1 MLHSWAA
8 AATLAALPMIA
19 ACNRNAAGE
28 VSMAREFAVVQRRD
42 MDIRAEASG
51 LIQPIRLVEVKSK
64 ASGEVLRIHVETGDQ
79 VQRGALLAEV
89 DPRDVNNAFEQ
100 AQADLD
106 VAKARLQTSKAQK
119 TRVEE
124 LLKARVATPQ
134 ELESA
139 ALDEANSAAQLIKA
153 ETNLMLASERKGDVT
168 IRAPISG
175 TIISRTVEEG
185 GIIASASQNVSGGT
199 VLMLMADLAA
209 MQVRALVDE
218 TDLGRIVPGMPAQVS
233 VEAYSERPF
242 EGSVLKIEP
251 QAVVEQNVTMFPVLV
266 LLDNR
271 EGLLKPGMNGD
282 VVFQVAQR
290 KGVLTIPNAAI
301 INPRDAEAAGQ
312 VLGLSADAIRESLA
326 ADNRGGG
333 RPSSD
338 GERRSGD
345 DATTRPV
352 SDVSRPAE
360 SAEPAPQNAEPA
372 PQNADCAALIQ
383 TMRAGGGAESLS
395 DEERAKMRECRPRG
409 SGGRGRRGGPGSG
422 ELDGPGGDADRP
434 ATRPAV
440 VFVADSAG
448 ALSAKRIMLGLND
461 YDNSEVVSGLE
472 EGDRVVLIS
481 VARMQ
486 AQQQEFNNR
495 AAQRATG
502 AFTGQGAPQGGPGGF
517 GGGGGGGRGN
527 QGGRGGR

>member
-1 MLHSWAA
+1 MLNSWAA
-8 AATLAALPMIA
+8 AATLAALPLIA
-19 ACNRNAAGE
+19 ACNRNASGE
-28 VSMAREFAVVQRRD
+28 TSMAREFAVAQRRD

-51 LIQPIRLVEVKSK
+51 LIQPVRLVEVKSK
-64 ASGEVLRIHVETGDQ
+64 ASGEVLRIHVETGDK
-79 VQRGALLAEV
+79 VERGALLAEV
-89 DPRDVNNAFEQ
+89 DPRDVNNGFEQ

-106 VAKARLQTSKAQK
+106 VAKARLETSKAQK
-119 TRVEE
+119 ARVEE
-124 LLKARVATPQ
+124 LVKARVATPQ
-134 ELESA
+134 ELEAA
-139 ALDEANSAAQLIKA
+139 ALDEANSAAQLVKA
-153 ETNLMLASERKGDVT
+153 QTNLMLANERKGDVT
-168 IRAPISG
+168 IRAPIAG

-199 VLMLMADLAA
+199 VLMLMADLAE

-233 VEAYSERPF
+233 VEAYADRPF
-242 EGSVLKIEP
+242 EGRVLKIEP

-266 LLDNR
+266 MLDNR

-290 KGVLTIPNAAI
+290 RGVLTIPNAAI

-326 ADNRGGG
+326 SNNRGGERPSGEGNG
-333 RPSSD
+333 RPSD
-338 GERRSGD
+338 NA
-345 DATTRPV
+345 ATTRPV
-352 SDVSRPAE
+352 SDVTRPAE
-360 SAEPAPQNAEPA
+360 NSEGATPQS
-372 PQNADCAALIQ
+372 ADCAALLQ
-383 TMRAGGGAESLS
+383 KMRAGGGSESLT
-395 DEERAKMRECRPRG
+395 DEERTKVRECRPRG
-409 SGGRGRRGGPGSG
+409 GGGGRGRRGGPGSG
-422 ELDGPGGDADRP
+422 EFDGPGGDADRP
-434 ATRPAV
+434 TRPAV

-448 ALSAKRIMLGLND
+448 ALSARRIILGLND

-472 EGDRVVLIS
+472 EGERVVLIS

-517 GGGGGGGRGN
+517 GGGGGGGGGGRGN

>member
-8 AATLAALPMIA
+8 AATLAALPVIA

-106 VAKARLQTSKAQK
+106 VAKARLQTSQAQK
-119 TRVEE
+119 ARVEE

-134 ELESA
+134 ELEAA
-139 ALDEANSAAQLIKA
+139 ALDEANSAAQLVKA
-153 ETNLMLASERKGDVT
+153 ETNLMLANERKGDVT

-185 GIIASASQNVSGGT
+185 GIIQSASQNVSGGT
-199 VLMLMADLAA
+199 VLMLMADLSE

-218 TDLGRIVPGMPAQVS
+218 TDLGRIVPGMPSQVS

-242 EGSVLKIEP
+242 EGRVLKIEP

-326 ADNRGGG
+326 SNHGGG
-333 RPSSD
+333 GPSGNGAERPSGD
-338 GERRSGD
+338 G
-345 DATTRPV
+345 AATRPV
-352 SDVSRPAE
+352 SDVTRPAE
-360 SAEPAPQNAEPA
+360 TGEPAA

-383 TMRAGGGAESLS
+383 KMRAGGGAESLT

-422 ELDGPGGDADRP
+422 EFDGPGGDADRP

-448 ALSAKRIMLGLND
+448 TLTAKRIMLGLND

-472 EGDRVVLIS
+472 EGERVVLIS

-502 AFTGQGAPQGGPGGF
+502 AFTGQGAPQGGPGG
-517 GGGGGGGRGN
+517 GGGGGRGGD
-527 QGGRGGR
+527 GGRGGR